1 VSLGNDLRFGAY
13 SRSLARPQV
22 FDELRDRWAQRIGV
36 EELERLEEALA
47 DLGIRTPSRFD
58 APGWFA
64 GSSPE

>member
-1 VSLGNDLRFGAY
+1 
-13 SRSLARPQV
+13 V

-58 APGWFA
+58 APGLLTGGEQRVA
-64 GSSPE
+64 LRSAE